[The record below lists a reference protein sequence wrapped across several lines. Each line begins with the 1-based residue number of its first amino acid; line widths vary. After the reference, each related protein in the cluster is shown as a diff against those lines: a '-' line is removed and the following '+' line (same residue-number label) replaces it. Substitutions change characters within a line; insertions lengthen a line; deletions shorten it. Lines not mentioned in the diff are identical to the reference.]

1 MLGSSLWWEIHLPKT
16 QKTRVFRP
24 AQVLP
29 MGNLPGQPEQTQTVP
44 GRAIRARE
52 LVFVPITSL
61 LPLSSKSTLCPALQS
76 WRLNHVSISPG
87 ALLDLIS
94 RGRCDALVFSS
105 YKAATGSRQEA
116 QQCSLCYSNQL
127 IFIHKWMKCS
137 HACSNKVWSSAWGGQ
152 GVGVGCSPL
161 EGLISTIDKKVLIH
175 R

>member
-1 MLGSSLWWEIHLPKT
+1 MLSSSLWWEIHLPKT

-29 MGNLPGQPEQTQTVP
+29 MGNLPGEPDQTQAVP
-44 GRAIRARE
+44 GRAVRARE

-94 RGRCDALVFSS
+94 RGRWRDTVRQQEPRLLFCSCDALVFSS
-105 YKAATGSRQEA
+105 YKAATGSSEEA
-116 QQCSLCYSNQL
+116 QQCSPCYSNQL
-127 IFIHKWMKCS
+127 IFIHK
-137 HACSNKVWSSAWGGQ
+137 
-152 GVGVGCSPL
+152 
-161 EGLISTIDKKVLIH
+161 
-175 R
+175 